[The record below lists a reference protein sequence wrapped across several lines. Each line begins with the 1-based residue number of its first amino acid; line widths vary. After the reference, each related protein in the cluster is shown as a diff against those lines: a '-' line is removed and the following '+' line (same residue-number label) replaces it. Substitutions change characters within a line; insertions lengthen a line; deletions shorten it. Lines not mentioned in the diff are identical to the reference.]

1 MTPTKLSGTDLT
13 GLDAWLTR
21 FFVREQD
28 RWWRLSDPGALGL
41 PPPPDSTGPFA
52 VDPVRWQAGEPD
64 EASALEA
71 AIGFQPGTEIVVSS
85 AVNGAADHRPLWDLV
100 LMLALRYGG
109 LIDLCGPLPIPAPAG
124 VPVLEPDPRQRQQ
137 WLTAIRTAVAA
148 MPGTCH
154 EIPYA
159 TAAGHRW
166 IYHVVDA
173 EFLGVWLRDPRFR
186 MVK

>member
-1 MTPTKLSGTDLT
+1 VW
-13 GLDAWLTR
+13 A
-21 FFVREQD
+21 
-28 RWWRLSDPGALGL
+28 GL
-41 PPPPDSTGPFA
+41 P
-52 VDPVRWQAGEPD
+52 VRATDVGK
-64 EASALEA
+64 A
-71 AIGFQPGTEIVVSS
+71 A
-85 AVNGAADHRPLWDLV
+85 
-100 LMLALRYGG
+100 
-109 LIDLCGPLPIPAPAG
+109 
-124 VPVLEPDPRQRQQ
+124 PDPRQRQR

-173 EFLGVWLRDPRFR
+173 EFLSAWLRDPRFR